1 MNNNNNNINNN
12 NNNNNIIIDIVTFI
26 FMAIEF
32 IIIVINDHN
41 VELCKDL
48 IRFIGPSLF
57 EVINALQIAKNNNE
71 NMKSAM
77 NITNI
82 IVLILNI
89 IVLIAVAIFAIEG
102 VVMPVAVEI
111 VLKVIVALFPI
122 KNIINIVYDFIN

>member
-1 MNNNNNNINNN
+1 MNNNNNNIN

-48 IRFIGPSLF
+48 ILFIGPSLF
-57 EVINALQIAKNNNE
+57 EVINALQVAKNNNE

-77 NITNI
+77 NI

-122 KNIINIVYDFIN
+122 KNVINIVYDFIN

>member
-48 IRFIGPSLF
+48 ILFIGPSLF

-102 VVMPVAVEI
+102 VIMPVAVEI